1 VALYPAIAATSQAI
15 LSLLESAA
23 ASPGAEFAGTRFEL
37 YRSYDLQ
44 KPMTEGVSLYLHRL
58 VVNTEHR
65 NRLPRVGP
73 DGRRRRPAIPL
84 DLHYLLTSWAE
95 DAVKQQRLLGWCIRT
110 LEDTP
115 TLPAGLLNDFGPEHD
130 VFRPD
135 ETVELLLEPLSVEDM
150 SDVWEAL
157 GPRREA
163 SATYIARVVELES
176 VDVSP
181 EGALAQAREFELDT
195 HAPA

>member
-1 VALYPAIAATSQAI
+1 MALYPAIAATSQAI
-15 LSLLESAA
+15 LGVLEAA
-23 ASPGAEFAGTRFEL
+23 AATPDAEFANTNFAL
-37 YRSYDLQ
+37 YRSDDLQ

-73 DGRRRRPAIPL
+73 DGRRRRPAVPL
-84 DLHYLLTSWAE
+84 DLHYLLTAWAE

-110 LEDTP
+110 LADTP
-115 TLPAGLLNDFGPEHD
+115 TLPAGLLNHFGPEHD

-135 ETVELLLEPLSVEDM
+135 ETVEVLLEPLSVQDM

-163 SATYIARVVELES
+163 SATYVARVVELES
-176 VDVSP
+176 VEVLP
-181 EGALAQAREFELDT
+181 EGRLVQTREVGY
-195 HAPA
+195 ANRVPA